1 MKVGGE
7 FSQLGDFL
15 FQKMK
20 KEQGKFVILGDFNTS
35 FRN

>member
-15 FQKMK
+15 FQNMK
-20 KEQGKFVILGDFNTS
+20 KKQENFVLLRDIYAS